1 MNERMGGYNDRC
13 AAYGSSRALFCIKLA
28 YGLGYSQI
36 AGILSNVMEFNFS
49 VGNSF
54 CKSCRGLA

>member
-1 MNERMGGYNDRC
+1 MNERKDKNNDRY
-13 AAYGSSRALFCIKLA
+13 ASVGSGSGIFLSKLA

-54 CKSCRGLA
+54 CKSRRGLA